1 MGGALARPEK
11 KAEAAGWTIVWV
23 DETGVYLLPTLVATW
38 APRGQTPV
46 LTAPLSKEHLSAIGA
61 ITAEGRVLCRVV
73 EDRALTGVD
82 AVRFLRHLLQHL
94 PGKLLVIWDGASI
107 HHGEAVKTFLRAGGA
122 ERLHL
127 ERLPGYAPDLNPA
140 EGLWRLVKRRE
151 LQNLVCD
158 ALWEVRLE
166 FRQAL
171 ARLRH
176 RPDLIRACVAHAGY
190 SL

>member
-1 MGGALARPEK
+1 VDRTLAGSKK
-11 KAEAAGWTIVWV
+11 KAEAEGWTIVWV
-23 DETGVYLLPTLVATW
+23 DETGVCLLPTVVRTW

-46 LTAPLSKEHLSAIGA
+46 LTAPLSKAHLSAIGA

-73 EDRALTGVD
+73 EDRALTGVEV
-82 AVRFLRHLLQHL
+82 VRFLRHLLQHL
-94 PGKLLVIWDGASI
+94 PGKLLVLWDGASI
-107 HHGEAVKTFLRAGGA
+107 HHGETVKTFLRAGGA
-122 ERLHL
+122 QRLHL

-151 LQNLVCD
+151 LKNLVCD
-158 ALWEVRLE
+158 ALWELRLE

>member
-1 MGGALARPEK
+1 MERALAGAQK
-11 KAEAAGWTIVWV
+11 KAQAEGWTIVWI
-23 DETGVYLLPTLVATW
+23 DETGVYLLPAVVATW

-46 LTAPLSKEHLSAIGA
+46 LTAPLSKQHLSAIGA
-61 ITAEGRVLCRVV
+61 ITPDGRILCRVV

-82 AVRFLRHLLQHL
+82 VVRFLRHLLQHI
-94 PGKLLVIWDGASI
+94 PGQLLVIWDGASI
-107 HHGEAVKTFLRAGGA
+107 HRGEAVKAFLRAGGA

-151 LQNLVCD
+151 LKNLVCD
-158 ALWEVRLE
+158 ALWELRLE

-176 RPDLIRACVAHAGY
+176 CPNLIRSCLAHAGY